1 MKIYQLHP
9 ISGDFMWES
18 VAEESPLEPGKYLI
32 PAHSVLIPPLEFNP
46 ETEVCK
52 WVGSVEEG
60 KWEVFLIEKAIEYSE
75 PLVHCNACMAE
86 PTKEELEEMHKKELE
101 SLERKRT
108 VLAKLGLTKEEIED
122 LLL

>member
-1 MKIYQLHP
+1 
-9 ISGDFMWES
+9 
-18 VAEESPLEPGKYLI
+18 
-32 PAHSVLIPPLEFNP
+32 
-46 ETEVCK
+46 
-52 WVGSVEEG
+52 
-60 KWEVFLIEKAIEYSE
+60 
-75 PLVHCNACMAE
+75 MAE